1 VRTARAAEP
10 HPAYPGT
17 IEGPVG
23 SVRGTRR
30 RRTRW
35 SGMGDEG
42 AMRMRAIAQLALA
55 VETGGDLDQA
65 VQAAY
70 MAGV

>member
-1 VRTARAAEP
+1 
-10 HPAYPGT
+10 
-17 IEGPVG
+17 
-23 SVRGTRR
+23 
-30 RRTRW
+30 
-35 SGMGDEG
+35 MGDEG